1 MREEEERRLQG
12 VEAGRMDLERGR
24 RGWRRRTGAA

>member
-1 MREEEERRLQG
+1 MREEEERRLPG

-24 RGWRRRTGAA
+24 GVRRRRTGAA